1 MLSCHLLVSLS
12 VCTLLEL
19 LDDSAVEV
27 VTLGVAIFIKYVSLM
42 VLSSIDVSGLLLW
55 TVRSVVA
62 YDIV

>member
-19 LDDSAVEV
+19 LDDGAVEI
-27 VTLGVAIFIKYVSLM
+27 VTLRVAISIKYVSLM

-62 YDIV
+62 HDIV